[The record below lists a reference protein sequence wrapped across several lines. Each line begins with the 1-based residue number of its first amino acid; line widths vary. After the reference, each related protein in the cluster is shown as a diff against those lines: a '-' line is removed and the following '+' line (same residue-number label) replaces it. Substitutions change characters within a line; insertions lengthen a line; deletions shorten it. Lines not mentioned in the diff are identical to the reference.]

1 MSCGSREAKGVAPT
15 KKILRSRYKFFD
27 RIASFI
33 DMPGSSV
40 LFALGSVGRA
50 AEFADR
56 GSRRAIS
63 TVMAIRKVNKPCK

>member
-1 MSCGSREAKGVAPT
+1 M
-15 KKILRSRYKFFD
+15 
-27 RIASFI
+27 
-33 DMPGSSV
+33 

-63 TVMAIRKVNKPCK
+63 TVMAFR